1 LSPLQACQMPTK
13 LGHDAMHLARN
24 ARTVVPRLQTEHLK
38 RTIVPNGLLRN
49 IPTLR
54 VPPSQ
59 FTEVAHSAPAQKL
72 HSAAYVSCLRATPH
86 TFHTCLSTAGQGHT
100 SG

>member
-1 LSPLQACQMPTK
+1 
-13 LGHDAMHLARN
+13 MHLARN